1 MFFLA
6 TSLLNRRKLVS
17 NRMFN
22 APGKRATKTWIDL
35 KFAAGRLARAK
46 RYPTKKTINAP
57 FHAGCFTA
65 CELIAIPINI

>member
-1 MFFLA
+1 
-6 TSLLNRRKLVS
+6 
-17 NRMFN
+17 MFN